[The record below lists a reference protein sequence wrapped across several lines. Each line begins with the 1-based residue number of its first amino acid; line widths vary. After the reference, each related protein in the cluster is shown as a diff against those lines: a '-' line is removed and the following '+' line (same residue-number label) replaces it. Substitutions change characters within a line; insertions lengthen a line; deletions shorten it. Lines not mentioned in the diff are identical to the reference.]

1 MRLRSCVL
9 LTLAVALGCST
20 DPGAGGNPGTGAT
33 DSTLAQDSL
42 HFLRASLSAPPL
54 ADRQVSFWAVRGQSR
69 EIRLMY
75 RPAGGQAD
83 SVEFA
88 RFRVESRT
96 LVNDSAGAPIAQ
108 GDSLLITL
116 SIIDSLHLV
125 TEFQPSGLVFNPS
138 RPARLWLKFGEAD
151 PDLNGDG
158 SVTAAD
164 SALIENLSIWKQ
176 EHPNDASW
184 QLVPSTLNM
193 GELEV
198 EADIAGFTRFAVA
211 Y

>member
-1 MRLRSCVL
+1 MRLPASAL
-9 LTLAVALGCST
+9 LTLAVILGCGT
-20 DPGAGGNPGTGAT
+20 DPGTAGNPGTGAT
-33 DSTLAQDSL
+33 DSTLSQDSL

-75 RPAGGQAD
+75 RPASGQTD

-88 RFRVESRT
+88 RFRVDDRT
-96 LVNDSAGAPIAQ
+96 LVTDSAGQPVAQ

-116 SIIDSLHLV
+116 SIADSLHLV

-151 PDLNGDG
+151 PDLNHDG
-158 SVTAAD
+158 AVTAAD
-164 SALIENLSIWKQ
+164 TALIAQLSIWKQ
-176 EHPNDASW
+176 EHPTDATW
-184 QLVPSTLNM
+184 QLVPSTINM
-193 GELEV
+193 GSLEV

>member
-1 MRLRSCVL
+1 MRLHACAL
-9 LTLAVALGCST
+9 LCLAVILGCST
-20 DPGAGGNPGTGAT
+20 DPGAGGGPGTGAT
-33 DSTLAQDSL
+33 DSTIAQDSL

-54 ADRQVSFWAVRGQSR
+54 ADRQVSFWAVRGQNR

-75 RPAGGQAD
+75 RPASGQSD

-88 RFRVESRT
+88 RFRVDDRT
-96 LVNDSAGAPIAQ
+96 LVTDSAGQPIAQ

-151 PDLNGDG
+151 PDLNQDG
-158 SVTAAD
+158 VVTAAD
-164 SALIENLSIWKQ
+164 TALIASLSIWKQ
-176 EHPNDASW
+176 EQPTDAHW
-184 QLVPSTLNM
+184 RLVPSTHNM
-193 GELEV
+193 ASLEI

>member
-1 MRLRSCVL
+1 MHLRACVL
-9 LTLAVALGCST
+9 VTLAVLLGCGA
-20 DPGAGGNPGTGAT
+20 DPGAAGNPGTGGS

-54 ADRQVSFWAVRGQSR
+54 ADRQVSFWAVRGQNR

-75 RPAGGQAD
+75 RPASGQSD

-88 RFRVESRT
+88 RFRVDDRT
-96 LVNDSAGAPIAQ
+96 LVTDSAGQPIAQ

-151 PDLNGDG
+151 PDLNQDG
-158 SVTAAD
+158 VVTAAD
-164 SALIENLSIWKQ
+164 TALITNLSIWKQ
-176 EHPNDASW
+176 EHPNDAHW

-193 GELEV
+193 AELEV